1 MYRSLLCLFTFLA
14 APVVANAADDFK
26 LESGFTLLFNGKDL
40 SGWKVAPNKDKDKSG
55 DSLEGKAES
64 PTKRFVVTDGVIV
77 IDGKVK
83 GDIAITTEKTF
94 AKDAHIKFDFKPGKG
109 CNNDLFFRGIK
120 FDIKSPD
127 IKNMKED
134 EWNTFEI
141 VVTGTQAEIKC
152 NGELVKKQ
160 TAKAGATPL
169 SIRAEFGAID
179 FRRIRIKSE

>member
-77 IDGKVK
+77 IDGNLFFN
-83 GDIAITTEKTF
+83 DATTTERL
-94 AKDAHIKFDFKPGKG
+94 DSVPSVRPNH
-109 CNNDLFFRGIK
+109 
-120 FDIKSPD
+120 
-127 IKNMKED
+127 
-134 EWNTFEI
+134 
-141 VVTGTQAEIKC
+141 VVRVA
-152 NGELVKKQ
+152 
-160 TAKAGATPL
+160 ASSAL
-169 SIRAEFGAID
+169 SSSAID
-179 FRRIRIKSE
+179 TLCLCETKTE